1 MLVIALNVSY
11 NLVLIFLQFPRH
23 NLTMEAVWPGL
34 FVDKP
39 GSYWDVPFSV
49 AIDLASV
56 ASDSGASYHL
66 CMHHNSGLSK
76 QFDGDL
82 SNQVPSTLLP
92 GLSVKSVFA
101 FKKNIDIW
109 RSKAQKL
116 KMVQPFDIFL
126 SNPHISASGIIGMIT
141 FIY

>member
-1 MLVIALNVSY
+1 
-11 NLVLIFLQFPRH
+11 
-23 NLTMEAVWPGL
+23 MEAAWPGL

-39 GSYWDVPFSV
+39 GNYWDVPFLV
-49 AIDLASV
+49 AIDL

-66 CMHHNSGLSK
+66 CLHHNSGLPK
-76 QFDGDL
+76 QFDDDQ
-82 SNQVPSTLLP
+82 SNQIPATLLP

-126 SNPHISASGIIGMIT
+126 STPQISASGIIGMIILHHSLNSWKL
-141 FIY
+141 FFLGEG